1 MEDINLKSRID
12 PFPETTINSL
22 LYRFILLNGKKTE
35 MGRSRF
41 SRKPTTQATN
51 AERDGER
58 LCFFL
63 LFLRCLAL
71 I

>member
-1 MEDINLKSRID
+1 MEDINLKSKID

-22 LYRFILLNGKKTE
+22 LYRFFLLNGKKTE

-58 LCFFL
+58 
-63 LFLRCLAL
+63 
-71 I
+71 